1 MSIFLLL
8 PHPIYNCPMCD
19 EAMSEVPE
27 GKLLNWERRK
37 HIFIRER
44 FQVLPSL
51 LSPSAS
57 LPFFP
62 SRTEHAASRFVCDF
76 SFFPRCPRA
85 LCGTE
90 ECQEVMRIRKGLGTG
105 QCGTAEEENRP
116 SKLFFS
122 AAFASSNFPS
132 SSRLFKNVCEIILDF
147 TENLQEQ
154 RVATSPPR
162 SFAQCGHRT

>member
-1 MSIFLLL
+1 MSPLQLFHSYISTKPLPFQQYVALEIDFWLLEACLFSLNRFTFSFLCYANPLHMSIFLLL

-37 HIFIRER
+37 HIFIHER
-44 FQVLPSL
+44 FQVLPSP

-76 SFFPRCPRA
+76 F
-85 LCGTE
+85 
-90 ECQEVMRIRKGLGTG
+90 
-105 QCGTAEEENRP
+105 
-116 SKLFFS
+116 FFS
-122 AAFASSNFPS
+122 AAQGLCMGLRNAKKS
-132 SSRLFKNVCEIILDF
+132 
-147 TENLQEQ
+147 
-154 RVATSPPR
+154 
-162 SFAQCGHRT
+162 